1 MLVYINWY
9 HWQNAIFFRGTLLQL
24 ENTSIV
30 KNDPK
35 TLMETI
41 SFLRQ
46 RILNIAKTSIASR
59 RAKAWLDR
67 VYFNGSYRNRFYVLC
82 VSFIVLSYF
91 EWHLWLK
98 VKIHLAY
105 CKWNLMKIRCKRKNG
120 NLCMNCAC
128 NFKYMMDCSVHMN

>member
-1 MLVYINWY
+1 MLVYIDWY

-67 VYFNGSYRNRFYVLC
+67 VDFDGCHRNGFYVLY
-82 VSFIVLSYF
+82 VFFIVLHYF
-91 EWHLWLK
+91 ECIFYVYLVEIIRLSWNYSWYY
-98 VKIHLAY
+98 LAD
-105 CKWNLMKIRCKRKNG
+105 
-120 NLCMNCAC
+120 LCYESFFH
-128 NFKYMMDCSVHMN
+128 FKPYLVSQAT